1 MPENTEETPVVVTQ
15 EETPEAPVENKIS
28 VIEEKRQEAM
38 LRKTELVSTSN
49 TGFIDPIVYAQM
61 KQVATDFIESRAV
74 PKGIENA
81 AQLIMIFQAGYEMGM
96 KPVEAMNGLY
106 IVNGKV
112 TPWGAAVL
120 RQMRKHGW
128 SISYEETSTSCKA
141 TVIKGT
147 ETHTE
152 TFTLDEAEKS
162 GYTKDNYGKEKI
174 GWKDGANRKL
184 KLRYG
189 ALSALIKTYIPEVVS
204 GYAGVAEFEIDVV
217 SEPKDKKEAIKAAVQ
232 QYEQKVDETFEPQVE
247 E

>member
-1 MPENTEETPVVVTQ
+1 MEPLAPQ
-15 EETPEAPVENKIS
+15 EETKVITLDSRVEDLKM
-28 VIEEKRQEAM
+28 KKA
-38 LRKTELVSTSN
+38 ELVSTSD
-49 TGFIDPIVYAQM
+49 TGFINPIVYGQM
-61 KQVATDFIESRAV
+61 KTMATDFISSKAV

-81 AQLIMIFQAGYEMGM
+81 EQLIMIFQAGYEMGM

-128 SISYEETSTSCKA
+128 SIEYTETPTSCTA
-141 TVIKGT
+141 TVTKGN
-147 ETHTE
+147 EKHSE
-152 TFTLDEAEKS
+152 TFTFEEAEKS
-162 GYTKDNYGKEKI
+162 GYVKDNYGKDKV
-174 GWKDGANRKL
+174 GWRDGANRKL

-217 SEPKDKKEAIKAAVQ
+217 NEPKDKKEQIKAAIEQ
-232 QYEQKVDETFEPQVE
+232 FEQKVDETFEPQVE